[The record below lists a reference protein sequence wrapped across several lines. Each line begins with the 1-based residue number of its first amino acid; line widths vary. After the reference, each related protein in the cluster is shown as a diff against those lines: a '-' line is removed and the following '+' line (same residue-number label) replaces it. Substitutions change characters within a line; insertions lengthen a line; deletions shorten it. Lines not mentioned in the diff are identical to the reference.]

1 MTTSD
6 DHGVLGGPESI
17 DLSRHDL
24 SRYDLVLAV
33 IPTAFVVALLVGNL
47 LSVSAR
53 VALVSASVVGAL
65 AVLDALFLNPPTG
78 SA

>member
-1 MTTSD
+1 MTSRDRSD
-6 DHGVLGGPESI
+6 GLGAFVDQLLG
-17 DLSRHDL
+17 

-33 IPTAFVVALLVGNL
+33 IPTAFVVALLVENL

>member
-1 MTTSD
+1 MTSRNRSD
-6 DHGVLGGPESI
+6 VLGAFV
-17 DLSRHDL
+17 DQLL
-24 SRYDLVLAV
+24 ASRYDLVLAV

-78 SA
+78 GG